1 MKKDAV
7 VAITPEKEVR
17 SEEAPPP
24 LPDTPPPTPVTV
36 LAQSTMADTIP
47 ADILVT
53 ASNLENNLNSN
64 VTQNESF
71 SVVQVPASASTNAD
85 VVENLS
91 CVSSALTENET
102 DASDSFIDS
111 IIKTSHV
118 VAPIVQTVLVMNQST
133 LPVSEIVSQEKV
145 VEVIVDALAESIG
158 AIQIKSDVTPVEPV
172 DAIKQ
177 EESIET
183 VAESIDTEKSGTPA
197 GSDVLVQSPIEI
209 KEVSE
214 IIESKIVDQ
223 VNFAPLEEIETKEE
237 LVEPEALADEP
248 ISETISEPISESLP
262 DPVSES
268 LPDPISESLPEPIS
282 ESFPDPI
289 SESLPDPISE
299 SLPEPV
305 SESLPDP
312 ISPLAESPI
321 REEAPELVCELSTEA
336 PLTNGTS
343 HNDVESESIAE
354 TDNIDKLE
362 SVAPVAPLSNGN
374 PIESSPI
381 EKMNSHNIPEPLAEK
396 VESQQEESSLP
407 LPATLNDTVPVTS
420 APLRDES
427 LLSNDLA
434 PEIKQVNNTVVMESN
449 LPFMINLV
457 SLFCLSQ

>member
-1 MKKDAV
+1 MEKDAV

-91 CVSSALTENET
+91 CESSALTENET
-102 DASDSFIDS
+102 DASDSCIDS
-111 IIKTSHV
+111 IIETTQV
-118 VAPIVQTVLVMNQST
+118 VAPLVQTVLVMNQST

-145 VEVIVDALAESIG
+145 VEVTVDALAESIG
-158 AIQIKSDVTPVEPV
+158 AIQINSDVIPVEPV
-172 DAIKQ
+172 DAIKP

-183 VAESIDTEKSGTPA
+183 VAESITEKSDTPA
-197 GSDVLVQSPIEI
+197 GSDILVQLPIEV

-223 VNFAPLEEIETKEE
+223 VNSAPLEDIETKEE

-321 REEAPELVCELSTEA
+321 REEAPELVCALSTEA

-343 HNDVESESIAE
+343 HNVESESIAE